1 MTQETEA
8 RTPFDEDIALH
19 IEGVNAAIA
28 KNQRT
33 PESVLKA
40 GLLLGVKRHA
50 WLLGHAAGVAET
62 EAKDRH
68 YVWAEELAAERAKA
82 AGLVIALKDVLS
94 LNVVDG
100 FRQRRYRAAIADYEG
115 E

>member
-8 RTPFDEDIALH
+8 LELTQHEQSILDPRCWAFVTD
-19 IEGVNAAIA
+19 
-28 KNQRT
+28 
-33 PESVLKA
+33 LKRKA
-40 GLLLGVKRHA
+40 Y
-50 WLLGHAAGVAET
+50 AAGVAET

-82 AGLVIALKDVLS
+82 AGLITALEKIKTPEGVYTRDELQYTR
-94 LNVVDG
+94 NVVE
-100 FRQRRYRAAIADYEG
+100 ACIEIASEALDAYEG

>member
-8 RTPFDEDIALH
+8 LELTQHEQSILDPRCWAFVTD
-19 IEGVNAAIA
+19 
-28 KNQRT
+28 
-33 PESVLKA
+33 LKRKA
-40 GLLLGVKRHA
+40 Y
-50 WLLGHAAGVAET
+50 AAGVAET

-100 FRQRRYRAAIADYEG
+100 FRQRRYRAAIAAYEG